1 MVGEGRVL
9 SELGRLAEALREEPA
24 EAIAAYLA
32 QVRRA
37 VERRQSAERRDAAL
51 LEALSPDE
59 LPTPARVLQLRR
71 NADAR
76 TRLIQAFGL
85 YTSSDLAEL
94 RQAATRN
101 PSSVPTKWLRD
112 GRIFAVA
119 WGGDR
124 RYPGFQFDPSGH
136 PLPGLKDILASLS
149 PLMRGWE
156 LALWFTAPNSTLDG
170 TRPVDLLADKPDA
183 VFEAAA
189 HEAESAESW

>member
-1 MVGEGRVL
+1 MVGAGRVL

-24 EAIAAYLA
+24 ENIAAYLS

-37 VERRQSAERRDAAL
+37 VEQRQSGERRDTAL
-51 LEALSPDE
+51 LEVLSPDE
-59 LPTPARVLQLRR
+59 LPTAARVLQLRR
-71 NADAR
+71 NAHAR
-76 TRLIQAFGL
+76 MRLIEEFGL

-101 PSSVPTKWLRD
+101 PSSVPTKWLRE

-124 RYPGFQFDPSGH
+124 RYPGFQFDASAH
-136 PLPGLKDILASLS
+136 PLSGLKDVLATLW
-149 PLMRGWE
+149 PLLRGWE

-170 TRPVDLLADKPDA
+170 ARPVDLLADKPETVLD
-183 VFEAAA
+183 AAA
-189 HEAESAESW
+189 HEAKSAESW